1 METAP
6 ADSPDDRDVVER
18 HLYLEHDGKLLLVD
32 ADGIGPQKPVRGRGG
47 EGGWLLR
54 LPTEV
59 EATAMG
65 IPWTVKRTNRF
76 RLGDD
81 WHEVTHAVPDI
92 EWPKEWAW
100 KDNVI
105 SDSAVHPAARD
116 SVYRTLHRLVAKV
129 VLRNP
134 SGEVLLQ
141 KVKRGFFTGHWS
153 LPGGFIDYGEHPREG
168 AARELAEELG
178 LNLSLSDPSGEAG
191 EVRAGEDSHIVQE
204 RIFTAEGINFVSFS
218 YLVDVEDGLEFKL
231 KPDEIEEAR
240 WFPLTDAMA
249 RAASLFDMEAF
260 RLLMG
265 DD

>member
-1 METAP
+1 MESARFEGP
-6 ADSPDDRDVVER
+6 SADEQVSR

-32 ADGIGPQKPVRGRGG
+32 ADGNGPQKPVRGR
-47 EGGWLLR
+47 ESKDGWLLR
-54 LPTEV
+54 LPTEA

-105 SDSAVHPAARD
+105 SDSAVHPVVRD
-116 SVYRTLHRLVAKV
+116 SVYRTLHRIVAKV

-141 KVKRGFFTGHWS
+141 KVKRGFFTGQWS
-153 LPGGFIDYGEHPREG
+153 LPGGFVDYGEHPREG

-178 LNLSLSDPSGEAG
+178 LDLCLSDPSGEAG
-191 EVRAGEDSHIVQE
+191 EVREGEDMHIVQE

-218 YLVDVEDGLEFKL
+218 YLVDVEHGLEFTL
-231 KPDEIEEAR
+231 KPDEIEDAR
-240 WFPLTDAMA
+240 WFSPTDAMA
-249 RAASLFDMEAF
+249 RAASLFDLEAM
-260 RLLMG
+260 RMLTEE
-265 DD
+265 